1 MLQTF
6 SESPILLNMWKS
18 KQMDRILE
26 IVQQAL
32 ATGYLTVEAENQLR
46 LLLQTTKYGLDDL
59 NAFMTLQQSAMAGL
73 VKQESRELK
82 HTQRL
87 CASSSV
93 DS

>member
-1 MLQTF
+1 
-6 SESPILLNMWKS
+6 
-18 KQMDRILE
+18 MDRILE

-32 ATGYLTVEAENQLR
+32 ATGYLTVEAENRLR

-82 HTQRL
+82 YSQRL

>member
-32 ATGYLTVEAENQLR
+32 ATGYLTVEAENRLR

-59 NAFMTLQQSAMAGL
+59 NAFMILQQSAMAGL
-73 VKQESRELK
+73 VKQESREVK

-87 CASSSV
+87 YASSSV

>member
-1 MLQTF
+1 
-6 SESPILLNMWKS
+6 MWKS

-82 HTQRL
+82 PTQRL

-93 DS
+93 DSCHGF

>member
-1 MLQTF
+1 
-6 SESPILLNMWKS
+6 
-18 KQMDRILE
+18 MDRILE

-59 NAFMTLQQSAMAGL
+59 NAFMTLQQSAMAGI

-82 HTQRL
+82 RAQRL